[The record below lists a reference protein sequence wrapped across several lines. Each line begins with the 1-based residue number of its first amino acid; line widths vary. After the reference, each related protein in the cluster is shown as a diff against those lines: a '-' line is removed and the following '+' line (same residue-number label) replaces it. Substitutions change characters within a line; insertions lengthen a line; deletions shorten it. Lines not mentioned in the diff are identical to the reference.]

1 MYDYDIAFLTPPPPE
16 KKNTSDQFRNFTKV
30 KINLMLHVGQ
40 ITLNN
45 TS

>member
-1 MYDYDIAFLTPPPPE
+1 MYDYDIAILTPPP